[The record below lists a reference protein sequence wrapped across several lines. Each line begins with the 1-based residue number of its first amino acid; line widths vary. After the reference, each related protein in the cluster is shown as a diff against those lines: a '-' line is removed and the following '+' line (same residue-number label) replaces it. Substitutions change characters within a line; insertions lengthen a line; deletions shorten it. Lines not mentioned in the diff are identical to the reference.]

1 MLQVG
6 NLKPATEIDW
16 FKDGIE
22 IEEDDEDAKKIGK
35 SDEVLTFDIGKV
47 RLGWAMMG
55 LFLSWDSSIHTIFI
69 MNAILLD
76 AVLYATG
83 FATLKTI
90 LLSDTRT
97 HK

>member
-6 NLKPATEIDW
+6 NIKPATEIAW
-16 FKDGIE
+16 FKDEIE

-55 LFLSWDSSIHTIFI
+55 LFFSWDSSIHTIFI
-69 MNAILLD
+69 MNAFLLD

>member
-6 NLKPATEIDW
+6 NIKPATEIAW

-35 SDEVLTFDIGKV
+35 SDEVLTFNIGKV

-55 LFLSWDSSIHTIFI
+55 LFFELGFQRPYDFYNECVFARRSIICYR
-69 MNAILLD
+69 LC
-76 AVLYATG
+76 YAKNHSP
-83 FATLKTI
+83 L
-90 LLSDTRT
+90 
-97 HK
+97 